1 MQGCYIFMQPFIHC
15 ACQLLNNLPQMKQ
28 FLTLSLL
35 SLFFFASCKKEA
47 VPENRTIVGKWKLT
61 QTNSSYVNGGDFLWR
76 NTPSNYSKQIEFFAS
91 GNFEEQNNLGGSPQA
106 CTGSWRILTGNTL
119 EKNSSCQTVT
129 ETLTISEQTSTVLVI
144 DYHAIE
150 GVYKEKY
157 VPTR

>member
-1 MQGCYIFMQPFIHC
+1 
-15 ACQLLNNLPQMKQ
+15 MKQ
-28 FLTLSLL
+28 LLTLSLL
-35 SLFFFASCKKEA
+35 SLFFFTSCKKET
-47 VPENRTIVGKWKLT
+47 VLENTTIVGKWKLI
-61 QTNSSYVNGGDFLWR
+61 QTNNSYANGGDFLWR
-76 NTPSNYSKQIEFFAS
+76 NTPANFSKQIEFLATGHFD
-91 GNFEEQNNLGGSPQA
+91 EKNNLGGSPQV
-106 CTGSWRILTGNTL
+106 CTGTWHLLTGNVL